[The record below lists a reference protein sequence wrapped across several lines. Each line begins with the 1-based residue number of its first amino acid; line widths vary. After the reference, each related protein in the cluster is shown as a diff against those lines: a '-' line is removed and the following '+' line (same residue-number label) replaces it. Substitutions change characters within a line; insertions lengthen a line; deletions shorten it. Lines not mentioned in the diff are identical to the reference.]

1 MPSAPHRVEPTKSS
15 RRTGQARPGLAEG
28 GSGVL
33 DQIKEN
39 MIQELVGWTRALQSL
54 GNPWVVT
61 IACAV
66 VILVGSRIGA
76 FYTPPSRIASVQAS
90 GDEWAVLRFVT
101 DEAVKNSIF
110 FGATT
115 LLAVRWDRWW
125 LTVPAGVILA
135 VIALPTIFQDAI
147 VIFATIPTALARP
160 HYIVPIVSSSL
171 IRLSGDAVS
180 LLYLALIVAAVV
192 T

>member
-1 MPSAPHRVEPTKSS
+1 M
-15 RRTGQARPGLAEG
+15 
-28 GSGVL
+28 L
-33 DQIKEN
+33 DQIKED

-61 IACAV
+61 IVCAV
-66 VILVGSRIGA
+66 VILIGSRIGA

-125 LTVPAGVILA
+125 LTGPAGLILA
-135 VIALPTIFQDAI
+135 AIALPTIFQDAI
-147 VIFATIPTALARP
+147 VVFATIPAALARTR
-160 HYIVPIVSSSL
+160 YIVPIVSSSL
-171 IRLSGDAVS
+171 IRLLGDAVS
-180 LLYLALIVAAVV
+180 LLYLALIVAALV